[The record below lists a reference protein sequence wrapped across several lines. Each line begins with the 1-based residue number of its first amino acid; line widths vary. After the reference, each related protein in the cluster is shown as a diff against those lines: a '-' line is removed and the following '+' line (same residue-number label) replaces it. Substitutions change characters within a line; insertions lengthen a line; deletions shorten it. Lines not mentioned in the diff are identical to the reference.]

1 MRLLFGVTLETMKR
15 ICFKYLFHGTSSIYR
30 KGIES
35 NGLLPVNGALHLT
48 THPGIAIDEAVFT
61 VRGEDLRYG
70 YKKGVGGCPLVVR
83 VDRSAA
89 INLRLDRP
97 GYYDKE
103 AAKKH
108 RLVAIRFS
116 FATDTAIRA
125 EHLSFIDRE
134 IEAECHR
141 LLDEIHGM
149 TKLLPFEYPS

>member
-1 MRLLFGVTLETMKR
+1 MKR
-15 ICFKYLFHGTSSIYR
+15 IRFKYLFHGTSSIYR

-35 NGLLPVNGALHLT
+35 NGLLPVNGSLHLT
-48 THPGIAIDEAVFT
+48 THPGIAMDEAVFT

-70 YKKGVGGCPLVVR
+70 YKKGVGGCPLLVR

-108 RLVAIRFS
+108 RLAAIRCAFS
-116 FATDTAIRA
+116 TDTPIRP
-125 EHLSFIDRE
+125 EDLSFIDTN
-134 IEAECHR
+134 IEAVCKE